1 MLNIRIDSKVPDV
14 LGIKGYKQFEEA
26 FRQVH
31 AQLQEVFPD
40 GQGTVVCNRI
50 DVQVTRQTR
59 WVPPDGN
66 NPAIMVTHPTKK
78 GTAVMFIRIFDV
90 SATEIY
96 EKMRAKEKA
105 PLASMAGAL
114 EAAGLVQ
121 PPPLKEEPKPAAKK
135 AAKKA
140 PARRPSA
147 RSSDVPFGLD
157 AQDNLELL
165 VMGLVEWRNGDL
177 HRCGSSSQTLFYQA
191 VGEVL
196 LTLNLADEAPTEE
209 QVELVFNR
217 LRGQEEVAYDDSVD
231 VEPPLYRL
239 SRKRVMEFWR
249 QPESPPA
256 PPPPPE
262 TAAPPASPPACTPPE
277 TAPPPALP
285 PACTPPESPPR
296 EPEAPPAPPP
306 PATGLNGAAGGVDL
320 LLRKLQNLPTQ
331 KEQVLEEIRDIQ
343 ARRLALQAQVE
354 QVEADE
360 AAAQRKLRELEAL
373 EADPEIARLLKK
385 LEVVDV

>member
-14 LGIKGYKQFEEA
+14 LKRDYKQFEEA

-50 DVQVTRQTR
+50 DVQVTKHTR

-66 NPAIMVTHPTKK
+66 NPAIMVMHPAKK

-147 RSSDVPFGLD
+147 RSSDVPFCLD

-239 SRKRVMEFWR
+239 SRKRVLEFWR

-256 PPPPPE
+256 PPPPE
-262 TAAPPASPPACTPPE
+262 TAAPPASPPAY
-277 TAPPPALP
+277 
-285 PACTPPESPPR
+285 TPPESPPR

-306 PATGLNGAAGGVDL
+306 PATGLNGASGGADL
-320 LLRKLQNLPTQ
+320 LLRKLQKLQNLPAQ
-331 KEQVLEEIRDIQ
+331 KEQVLGEISGIQ

-360 AAAQRKLRELEAL
+360 AAAQRKLQELEAL

-385 LEVVDV
+385 LEAVDV